1 MTLALTIIA
10 LWFIASAF
18 AVAAWAIAGLRI
30 EQARNRNCERVTER
44 DEISNH
50 NEVSK

>member
-18 AVAAWAIAGLRI
+18 AVAAWAVAGLRI

-50 NEVSK
+50 GSIS

>member
-1 MTLALTIIA
+1 MTLALTIMA

-18 AVAAWAIAGLRI
+18 AVSAWAIAGLRI

-50 NEVSK
+50 EGLSK